1 MKSSVMMLAGLLGAG
16 ALAGGTIALNQPP
29 MAPPPPKAISAAPAV
44 PPITALPD
52 RPAAVPSPIAQP
64 PAPGERPSPVASE
77 PTRAPRQVAS
87 CKILMAI
94 VKDSTP
100 LNVRAQPN
108 LDGAIVGTVTDG
120 TFVSVKQERDGWLE
134 ISEPAG
140 WIAKSKTAS
149 QCGQKVE
156 QVRFGAGQTGTVLAA
171 EFLGVGSHQY
181 KLALGKGQTLRIKG
195 SIGPMPAVIGPDG
208 QYLVGMDEARGTWS
222 TKLPSDGDYTL
233 EMASNFRGYK
243 YEFAVDV
250 Q

>member
-1 MKSSVMMLAGLLGAG
+1 MLAGLLGAG

-29 MAPPPPKAISAAPAV
+29 AAPPPKAISATPAP
-44 PPITALPD
+44 PTITALPD
-52 RPAAVPSPIAQP
+52 RSAAVPSPIVAKPQSAPATRVP
-64 PAPGERPSPVASE
+64 PTAS
-77 PTRAPRQVAS
+77 APRQKPRQVTG

-94 VKDSTP
+94 VKDATP
-100 LNVRAQPN
+100 LNVRAQPS

-120 TFVSVKQERDGWLE
+120 TFVSVKQEQDGWLE

-149 QCGQKVE
+149 QCGQKIE
-156 QVRFGAGQTGTVLAA
+156 QVRFDPGQTGTVLSD
-171 EFLGVGSHQY
+171 EFLGTGSHQY
-181 KLALGKGQTLRIKG
+181 KLALSQGQTLTIKG
-195 SIGPMPAVIGPDG
+195 AVGPMPAVIAPDG
-208 QYLVGMDEARGTWS
+208 QYLLGLDEARGTWS
-222 TKLPSDGDYTL
+222 AKLPSDGDYTL